1 MTTTA
6 ARASLAA
13 RSADYLTFVE
23 RWLSERP
30 VAHITEIIGDAG
42 GPQHVAVVVV
52 DLTNGF
58 CHQGPLSSP
67 RVAAL
72 LPRVAELL
80 TAAHTAGVRAIVL
93 PQDAH
98 APDAEEF
105 GSFPPHC
112 VRDTSEALT
121 APELRQLP
129 FASKFTV
136 VPKNS
141 ISSTIATGFDDWDAR
156 GGPYATYLVVGD
168 CTDFCIYQA
177 ATALKLRSNARQLG
191 TRVIVPVDCVD
202 TYDIPLDTARA
213 IGAEPHP
220 ADLIH
225 HVFLHSLATNGV
237 EIVASIQ

>member
-1 MTTTA
+1 MTTTNTPATLA
-6 ARASLAA
+6 ARAAE
-13 RSADYLTFVE
+13 YLDFLE
-23 RWLSERP
+23 RWLPQRP
-30 VAHITEIIGDAG
+30 VARLSEIIAGSG
-42 GPQHVAVVVV
+42 GPQHVAIVVV

-72 LPRVAELL
+72 LPRVARLL
-80 TAAHTAGVRAIVL
+80 TAAHAVGVRAIVL

-98 APDAEEF
+98 APDAQEF

-112 VRDTSEALT
+112 VRATAEALT

-129 FASKFTV
+129 FAREFTV
-136 VPKNS
+136 LPKNS
-141 ISSTIATGFDDWDAR
+141 ISSTIATGFDEWDAR
-156 GGPYATYLVVGD
+156 GGPYATYIVVGD

-177 ATALKLRSNARQLG
+177 ATALKLRGNARQLG

-202 TYDIPLDTARA
+202 TYDIPLETAQA
-213 IGAEPHP
+213 VGAEPHP

-225 HVFLHSLATNGV
+225 HVFLHSLTTNGV

>member
-1 MTTTA
+1 MTTTTA
-6 ARASLAA
+6 PASLAE
-13 RSADYLTFVE
+13 RSADYLTFLE
-23 RWLSERP
+23 RWLPDRP
-30 VAHITEIIGDAG
+30 VAQLTEIIAAAG

-72 LPRVAELL
+72 LPRAARLL
-80 TAAHTAGVRAIVL
+80 TAVHTAGVRAIVL

-98 APDAEEF
+98 APDAQEF

-112 VRDTSEALT
+112 VRDTAEALT
-121 APELRQLP
+121 APELSQLP
-129 FASKFTV
+129 FAGEFTV

-156 GGPYATYLVVGD
+156 GGPYAAYIIVGD
-168 CTDFCIYQA
+168 CTDLCIYQA
-177 ATALKLRSNARQLG
+177 ATALKLRGNARRLR

-202 TYDIPLDTARA
+202 TYDIPLSTARA
-213 IGAEPHP
+213 NGAEPHP